1 MVPKAPPVYFCARP
15 DGTLTP
21 MVALDE
27 FPSSVSIRGVARYL
41 TPGDTQGMT
50 SCGVASMRAEP
61 WVVDGVTSLGP
72 AEPST
77 TATTKEVR
85 DSLTELH
92 DILLKIVSD
101 NSVSS
106 DHRSAVQGILMR
118 GLDKICDSTNVSN
131 DALVSTADA
140 NGAKVR

>member
-1 MVPKAPPVYFCARP
+1 
-15 DGTLTP
+15 